1 MMNGT
6 GIGLVAAALAAGL
19 VAGGVGWF
27 GRGLVVDHIEIP
39 RIIEQQDRFCETAT
53 EKAAADAVAAEQLR
67 QFKISERVTQRFID
81 ESQAAADDAQALRDA
96 LELEIDDYEQ
106 RLDAAGGS
114 VCALDDAALDLIG
127 VHRQQ
132 PDRPGGR

>member
-1 MMNGT
+1 MLNPT
-6 GIGLVAAALAAGL
+6 GVGLIVAALTGAL
-19 VAGGVGWF
+19 VAGSAGWF

-39 RIIEQQDRFCETAT
+39 RIIEEQDRLCEAAT

-67 QFKISERVTQRFID
+67 QFRISERVTQRFID

-96 LELEIDDYEQ
+96 LELEIDAYEQ
-106 RLDAAGGS
+106 RLDAAGEGF
-114 VCALDDAALDLIG
+114 CALDAAALDLIG
-127 VHRQQ
+127 VQPQ

>member
-1 MMNGT
+1 MNGAS
-6 GIGLVAAALAAGL
+6 IGLMAAALSGAL
-19 VAGGVGWF
+19 VGGGVGWF

-39 RIIEQQDRFCETAT
+39 RIIEQQDRLCEAAT
-53 EKAAADAVAAEQLR
+53 EKVAADAIAAEQLR
-67 QFKISERVTQRFID
+67 QFRIAERVTQQFID
-81 ESQAAADDAQALRDA
+81 ESQAAADDAQAKQDV
-96 LELEIDDYEQ
+96 LELEIADYEQ
-106 RLDAAGGS
+106 RLDAADGG

>member
-1 MMNGT
+1 MNGAS
-6 GIGLVAAALAAGL
+6 IGLMAAALSGAL
-19 VAGGVGWF
+19 VGGGVGWF

-39 RIIEQQDRFCETAT
+39 RIIEQQDRLCESAI
-53 EKAAADAVAAEQLR
+53 EKVAADAIAAEQLR
-67 QFKISERVTQRFID
+67 QFRIAERVTQQFID
-81 ESQAAADDAQALRDA
+81 ESQAAADDAQAKQDV
-96 LELEIDDYEQ
+96 LELEIADYEQ
-106 RLDAAGGS
+106 RLDAADGG